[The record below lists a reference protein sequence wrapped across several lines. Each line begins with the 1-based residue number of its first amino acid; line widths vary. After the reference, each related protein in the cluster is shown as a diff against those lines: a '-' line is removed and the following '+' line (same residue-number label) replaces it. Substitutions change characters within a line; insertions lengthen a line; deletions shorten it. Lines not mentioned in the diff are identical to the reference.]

1 MNKNILD
8 EYLNYLNNIN
18 NKNNTFKEQ
27 LSPVLYKMTTD
38 VYGAGAS
45 KGAISSLYAMASKSG
60 VSVLLPQIGIGL
72 TAAAISALIIYAAY
86 KTYQRFFSKAAKAC
100 KGFKSKEKT
109 LCMNK
114 VKIASLKK
122 LLDELKVGFVACNK
136 TKDSEKC
143 KIKIAKKYGK
153 INRQIV
159 ELTRRN

>member
-1 MNKNILD
+1 
-8 EYLNYLNNIN
+8 
-18 NKNNTFKEQ
+18 
-27 LSPVLYKMTTD
+27 
-38 VYGAGAS
+38 
-45 KGAISSLYAMASKSG
+45 
-60 VSVLLPQIGIGL
+60 
-72 TAAAISALIIYAAY
+72 
-86 KTYQRFFSKAAKAC
+86 
-100 KGFKSKEKT
+100 
-109 LCMNK
+109 MNK